1 MFRSVR
7 GGDVRGKTCEQE
19 SSSSKSNSE
28 KHCHM
33 RQYAPSAVVCPRH
46 PPRSM
51 INQPLTAGGWQ
62 GVGRMRERSAGK
74 YRIAHATKMSCGKES
89 AEEEDK
95 GIEDDVEKQ
104 DQEH

>member
-1 MFRSVR
+1 M
-7 GGDVRGKTCEQE
+7 RGKTCEQE

-33 RQYAPSAVVCPRH
+33 RQYAPTAVVCPRH

-51 INQPLTAGGWQ
+51 INQAFTA
-62 GVGRMRERSAGK
+62 GVGRMRERSAGT